1 MTDPLTA
8 VPGSMDPV
16 EELHENEYGWVPP
29 FTSAAAR
36 TWSGFS
42 ACSEAAACGPLSVAG
57 RNTERRPTVSSPTST
72 EPSHWYQGRIVRIE
86 PGNGIV
92 GVGSSAGPS
101 YTSLADTDTIPPRPG
116 CRAAPHSCSASCWLR
131 IPTIGP
137 RASRR
142 SSYCISVT
150 CPAAFSTTLTWAPGP
165 TSGTWTG
172 LSWVPALR
180 VIR

>member
-29 FTSAAAR
+29 FTTAAAR

-57 RNTERRPTVSSPTST
+57 RNTERRPTVSLPTST

-92 GVGSSAGPS
+92 GVGSIDRALYTNLAGCKII
-101 YTSLADTDTIPPRPG
+101 LALPG
-116 CRAAPHSCSASCWLR
+116 SQAAP
-131 IPTIGP
+131 
-137 RASRR
+137 
-142 SSYCISVT
+142 
-150 CPAAFSTTLTWAPGP
+150 
-165 TSGTWTG
+165 
-172 LSWVPALR
+172 
-180 VIR
+180 